1 MNVNECECIVAG
13 CSDCNGVC
21 SEART
26 AVVLVAKSMHTHA
39 IVLVLYINIAT
50 IASLCCQQLKC
61 PWVSPLAIAMQRMV
75 LCGDSRAGAVGISFV
90 LPARACA
97 PWHIC
102 TCACRYACLA
112 RMHGATW
119 APRRGRIWAGAR
131 HMRRPPYPGAPRVS
145 AAEAVAPAPLP
156 PYCGCRA
163 KLAPDIYFALYRPPP
178 VDVPLRY

>member
-75 LCGDSRAGAVGISFV
+75 LCGDSRAGAVGISFA
-90 LPARACA
+90 LPACACA
-97 PWHIC
+97 PWYIC
-102 TCACRYACLA
+102 RCAWRCACLA
-112 RMHGATW
+112 RMHGATPRPHLGRR
-119 APRRGRIWAGAR
+119 APHAQGAVPR
-131 HMRRPPYPGAPRVS
+131 CTRVS
-145 AAEAVAPAPLP
+145 SADAVAPAPLP

-163 KLAPDIYFALYRPPP
+163 KLMPDI
-178 VDVPLRY
+178 